1 MVALSPLVEKWGLV
15 LPRRKAP
22 HSGWPFDAQPFGS
35 WARLSR
41 SAMPIGVF
49 GQPSSWAIG
58 RGIAKTNVARNN
70 GLALAGAK
78 AGWPCEARAS
88 LSTAPHAAAARD
100 QITGFG
106 AVT

>member
-49 GQPSSWAIG
+49 GQPSAWAIG
-58 RGIAKTNVARNN
+58 RGIANTSGVRIN
-70 GLALAGAK
+70 GLASAGAK
-78 AGWPCEARAS
+78 VGCPCEARAT
-88 LSTAPHAAAARD
+88 LSCAPHAAPAGD

-106 AVT
+106 ALT